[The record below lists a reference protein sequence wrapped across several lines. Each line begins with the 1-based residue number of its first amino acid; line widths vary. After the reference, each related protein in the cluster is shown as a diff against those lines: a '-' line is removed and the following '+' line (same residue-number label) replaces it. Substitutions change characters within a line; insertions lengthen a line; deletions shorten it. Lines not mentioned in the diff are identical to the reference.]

1 MKSIKLTGKNFL
13 RKTIVA
19 LLLTANVS
27 AYIVT
32 DNFFSTRTVVA
43 DQEEKKD
50 LVSRLNTGWQM
61 LDWSFSLIDYFR
73 SVGERKN

>member
-1 MKSIKLTGKNFL
+1 MKTIKITGKKFL
-13 RKTIVA
+13 SKTIVA

-32 DNFFSTRTVVA
+32 DNFFSTRTVA
-43 DQEEKKD
+43 TEQEENKD

-73 SVGERKN
+73 SVGDRKN